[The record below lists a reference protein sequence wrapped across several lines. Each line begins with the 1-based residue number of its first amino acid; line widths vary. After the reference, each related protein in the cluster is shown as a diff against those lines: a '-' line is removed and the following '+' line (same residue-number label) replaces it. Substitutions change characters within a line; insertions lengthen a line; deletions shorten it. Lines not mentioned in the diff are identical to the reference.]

1 MYSDHGLKIH
11 ISYSVAIFLYDQCIA
26 EIRSITIEK
35 FKEKKTQLLHTVYT
49 KATCSIYLLYTR
61 QCMYWYVTSLLQ
73 LISMKNVVFLQLP
86 IACMHGSYMLLL
98 FLGQCNRSSCSLKI
112 MSGLVCCFFFV
123 FVVFFLTLVQ
133 IGASG
138 KTQCFQGYISIIS
151 TCTMDSLGYIAI
163 HQCDACVSN

>member
-61 QCMYWYVTSLLQ
+61 
-73 LISMKNVVFLQLP
+73 
-86 IACMHGSYMLLL
+86 
-98 FLGQCNRSSCSLKI
+98 
-112 MSGLVCCFFFV
+112 
-123 FVVFFLTLVQ
+123 
-133 IGASG
+133 
-138 KTQCFQGYISIIS
+138 
-151 TCTMDSLGYIAI
+151 
-163 HQCDACVSN
+163 